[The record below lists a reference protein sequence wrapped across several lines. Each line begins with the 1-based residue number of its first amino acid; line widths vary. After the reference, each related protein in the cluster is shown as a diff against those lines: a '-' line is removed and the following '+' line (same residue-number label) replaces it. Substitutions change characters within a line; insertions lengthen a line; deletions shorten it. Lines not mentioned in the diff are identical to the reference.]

1 MSKLRVVYSADDIS
15 KRLREVASE
24 IAEDY
29 GDRELVL
36 VGMLKGAAFFLAD
49 LARMMPRPVD
59 YEFVNVTSSPGDHGE
74 TVNLTFATQVN
85 VADRN
90 VLILKDVFHSGVTEN
105 YLITHLSQQNP
116 ASIEVVAM
124 IDKPQ
129 LRSVNLNARYSVFD
143 DVPDGY
149 LVTRFSTM
157 SRTDTSSATD
167 SARDTASTRIV
178 RICALSRKI
187 EAGPRF

>member
-15 KRLREVASE
+15 KRLREVASA

-49 LARMMPRPVD
+49 LVGMLKGAAFFLADLARLMPRPVD

-124 IDKPQ
+124 IDKP
-129 LRSVNLNARYSVFD
+129 
-143 DVPDGY
+143 
-149 LVTRFSTM
+149 
-157 SRTDTSSATD
+157 
-167 SARDTASTRIV
+167 
-178 RICALSRKI
+178 
-187 EAGPRF
+187 

>member
-15 KRLREVASE
+15 KRLREIASA
-24 IAEDY
+24 IAGDY

-49 LARMMPRPVD
+49 LARLMPRPVD

-74 TVNLTFATQVN
+74 TVNLTFATQVD

-124 IDKPQ
+124 VDKPQ
-129 LRSVNLNARYSVFD
+129 LRSVNLAARYSVFENT
-143 DVPDGY
+143 PDGF
-149 LVTRFSTM
+149 LVGYGLGPGHGEHTNRP
-157 SRTDTSSATD
+157 DLC
-167 SARDTASTRIV
+167 I
-178 RICALSRKI
+178 I
-187 EAGPRF
+187 EEG

>member
-49 LARMMPRPVD
+49 LARLMPRPVD

-124 IDKPQ
+124 INKPQ

-143 DVPDGY
+143 DVPDGF
-149 LVTRFSTM
+149 LVGYGLGPGHGEHTNRPDLS
-157 SRTDTSSATD
+157 
-167 SARDTASTRIV
+167 IV
-178 RICALSRKI
+178 
-187 EAGPRF
+187 EED

>member
-1 MSKLRVVYSADDIS
+1 MSKLRVVYSADDINE
-15 KRLREVASE
+15 RLREVASA

-36 VGMLKGAAFFLAD
+36 VGILKGAAFFLAD
-49 LARMMPRPVD
+49 LARLMPRPVD

-85 VADRN
+85 VSGRN

-124 IDKPQ
+124 VDKPQ
-129 LRSVNLNARYSVFD
+129 LRSVNLSAQYSVFD
-143 DVPDGY
+143 DVPNGFLVGY
-149 LVTRFSTM
+149 GL
-157 SRTDTSSATD
+157 
-167 SARDTASTRIV
+167 
-178 RICALSRKI
+178 
-187 EAGPRF
+187 GPGHGEHTNRPDLCIAEED

>member
-15 KRLREVASE
+15 KRLREVASA

-49 LARMMPRPVD
+49 LARLMPRPVD

-143 DVPDGY
+143 DVPDGF
-149 LVTRFSTM
+149 LVGYGLCPGHGEHTNRP
-157 SRTDTSSATD
+157 DLC
-167 SARDTASTRIV
+167 IV
-178 RICALSRKI
+178 
-187 EAGPRF
+187 EED

>member
-1 MSKLRVVYSADDIS
+1 MSKLRVVYSADDINE
-15 KRLREVASE
+15 RLREIASA
-24 IAEDY
+24 IAGDY

-49 LARMMPRPVD
+49 LARLMPRPVD

-74 TVNLTFATQVN
+74 TVNLTFATQVD

-124 IDKPQ
+124 VDKPQ

-143 DVPDGY
+143 DVPDGF
-149 LVTRFSTM
+149 LVGYG
-157 SRTDTSSATD
+157 
-167 SARDTASTRIV
+167 
-178 RICALSRKI
+178 L
-187 EAGPRF
+187 GPGHGEHTNRPDLCIAEKD

>member
-15 KRLREVASE
+15 KRLREVASA

-29 GDRELVL
+29 GDCELVL

-49 LARMMPRPVD
+49 LARLMPRPVD

-74 TVNLTFATQVN
+74 TVSLTFATQVN
-85 VADRN
+85 VSGRN

-124 IDKPQ
+124 VDKPQ

-143 DVPDGY
+143 DVPDGF
-149 LVTRFSTM
+149 LVGYGLGPGHGEHTNRL
-157 SRTDTSSATD
+157 DLC
-167 SARDTASTRIV
+167 IV
-178 RICALSRKI
+178 
-187 EAGPRF
+187 EEG